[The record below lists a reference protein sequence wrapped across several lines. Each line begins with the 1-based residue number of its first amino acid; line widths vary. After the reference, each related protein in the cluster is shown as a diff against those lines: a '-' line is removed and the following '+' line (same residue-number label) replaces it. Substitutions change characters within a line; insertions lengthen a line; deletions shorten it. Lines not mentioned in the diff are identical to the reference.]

1 MDYIHKLIKYLLN
14 NKMIVRQVAWILSHP
29 IDTALMKILLLDK
42 KVYAHPYLQILSPWT
57 IKILERFPC
66 NIYKIKEINIMQIL
80 LQILAYNNLLVIVF
94 CTLYTFHQ
102 SLFTVSYKSLTQ
114 FSQNSSQT
122 QNDFKLQYNS
132 ICIVQEGISFNLI
145 KNRPC

>member
-1 MDYIHKLIKYLLN
+1 
-14 NKMIVRQVAWILSHP
+14 
-29 IDTALMKILLLDK
+29 
-42 KVYAHPYLQILSPWT
+42 
-57 IKILERFPC
+57 
-66 NIYKIKEINIMQIL
+66 MQIL
-80 LQILAYNNLLVIVF
+80 LQILAYNNLVVIVF

-145 KNRPC
+145 KNCQFDHAKVKRICAKMTLKSIKNTRPNPLTNNFPT

>member
-1 MDYIHKLIKYLLN
+1 
-14 NKMIVRQVAWILSHP
+14 
-29 IDTALMKILLLDK
+29 
-42 KVYAHPYLQILSPWT
+42 
-57 IKILERFPC
+57 
-66 NIYKIKEINIMQIL
+66 MQIL
-80 LQILAYNNLLVIVF
+80 LQILAYNNLVVIVF

-132 ICIVQEGISFNLI
+132 ICIVQEGNSFNLI
-145 KNRPC
+145 KNRQCLSKTNFAKMTLKSIKNTRQKPLTNNFQHDYRSVDTKLT